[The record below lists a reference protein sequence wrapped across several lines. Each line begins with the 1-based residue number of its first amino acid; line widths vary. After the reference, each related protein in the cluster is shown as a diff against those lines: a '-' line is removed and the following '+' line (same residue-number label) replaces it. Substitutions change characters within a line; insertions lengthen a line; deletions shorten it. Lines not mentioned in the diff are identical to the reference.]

1 MSNFIEPYSRSESKI
16 KVKLDCVIMQQNLIQ
31 KELQAS
37 MHQIFQERLYL
48 TYLKS
53 DVNGL
58 DTDKLKTVP
67 VNATLVMM
75 SHKTT

>member
-1 MSNFIEPYSRSESKI
+1 
-16 KVKLDCVIMQQNLIQ
+16 
-31 KELQAS
+31 